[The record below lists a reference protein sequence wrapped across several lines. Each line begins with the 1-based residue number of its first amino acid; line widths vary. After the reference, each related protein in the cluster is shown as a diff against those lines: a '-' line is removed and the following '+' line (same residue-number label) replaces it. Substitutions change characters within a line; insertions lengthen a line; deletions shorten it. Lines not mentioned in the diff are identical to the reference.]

1 MNEALH
7 VWLWTSGDRYSGV
20 TDDEGAAK
28 HAAMER
34 LKRGDAARVERA
46 IFSLGAGP
54 VGSYIPVGEGWK
66 TVRPWRGPM
75 TWEQFP
81 RAEQKALAS

>member
-1 MNEALH
+1 VSEVLH
-7 VWLWTSGDRYSGV
+7 VWLWTAGRWSGV
-20 TDDEGAAK
+20 TDDEQTAK
-28 HAAMER
+28 ER
-34 LKRGDAARVERA
+34 AGSHLLRGDAARVQRA
-46 IFSLGAGP
+46 VFTFGAGP

-66 TVRPWRGPM
+66 TIRPWQDPM